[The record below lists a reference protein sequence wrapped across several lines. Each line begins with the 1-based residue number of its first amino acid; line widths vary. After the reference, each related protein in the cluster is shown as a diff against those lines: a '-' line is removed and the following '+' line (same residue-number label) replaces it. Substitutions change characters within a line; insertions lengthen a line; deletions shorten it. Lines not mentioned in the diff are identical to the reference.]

1 MKPLLIAG
9 CPRSGT
15 SLTAHAFRACGA
27 WAGRTNS
34 LCENVR
40 LKQEILKPQL
50 RRAGMDPI
58 AVQSFADLESW
69 NAEDLRERVLDIL
82 RREGW
87 GGEGVWMFKDVKL
100 VFAWRA
106 WAEAFPEAT
115 WVTVWR
121 PVEEITES
129 FSRWPLARGTPGF
142 DGERVIEEHHSRAR
156 ELEDGVGHGHVGI
169 EPVDLF
175 LGDDAD
181 YREVCRRVGL
191 EWDREEVRRVVD
203 PSRFTIGARAGDGGD
218 T

>member
-27 WAGRTNS
+27 WTGKTNS
-34 LCENVR
+34 LCEDVR
-40 LKQEILKPQL
+40 LKQEVLKPQL
-50 RRAGMDPI
+50 RAAGMDPI
-58 AVQSFADLESW
+58 AVQSFADVEEW
-69 NAEDLRERVLDIL
+69 DARKLRGLVLGIL
-82 RREGW
+82 RRQGW

-106 WAEAFPEAT
+106 WAEAFPEAL

-121 PVEEITES
+121 PVEEILES

-142 DGERVIEEHHSRAR
+142 DGRRVVRQHHTRAR
-156 ELEDGVGHGHVGI
+156 KLAEGVELHRRL
-169 EPVDLF
+169 EPVELF
-175 LGDDAD
+175 RGDDAG
-181 YREVCRRVGL
+181 YRDVCHVLGL
-191 EWDREEVRRVVD
+191 EWDREAVRRVVD
-203 PSRFTIGARAGDGGD
+203 PSRFTIGARLGDGSA